1 MSTLAKKSIKVD
13 YNELSNAELVV
24 LAQRKDEIALNHLLR
39 RNKRAIINKLYKLA
53 PDWTDTSDLVQE
65 VNIRIWRFIDQLRNP
80 NSFRTWL
87 NQLVVNVFYDEL
99 RKRPRDYQIVSLD
112 EPMPGEAGESEQ
124 STRDIK
130 DCSRQPE
137 DVILTNELSEV
148 LSDAMAGISDQ
159 FRTVAVLRDV
169 EGLSYEEIAK
179 LTNTELGT
187 VKSRIARARLKIQK
201 RIAPYLSNNAA

>member
-1 MSTLAKKSIKVD
+1 MSIEVKKANKVD
-13 YNELSNAELVV
+13 YPELSNAELVV
-24 LAQRKDEIALNHLLR
+24 LAQRKDEMALNHLLR

-65 VNIRIWRFIDQLRNP
+65 VNIRIWRFINQLRNP

-99 RKRPRDYQIVSLD
+99 RKRPRDFQIVSLD
-112 EPMPGEAGESEQ
+112 EPMPGDAGEDS

-130 DCSRQPE
+130 DSSRQPE

-148 LSDAMAGISDQ
+148 LNDAMSGISDQ

-201 RIAPYLSNNAA
+201 KIAPYLSNAA